1 LAVCHPI
8 LDALNT
14 LGALRALNA
23 LGATFDTL
31 HALGALRA
39 LNALSPALLAL
50 DALRTLDS
58 LSPALLS
65 LGALRT
71 LGALHAL
78 GTVRAR
84 LAALDGL
91 STLASTTALNFG
103 GLSVFAVRLGTC
115 RGRDRERGNAGCE
128 KYPGHR
134 EFSSSHDTTAREAR
148 RSFVLSAGLTH
159 LAH

>member
-14 LGALRALNA
+14 VHARLLALYAGLPLDALGTLNA
-23 LGATFDTL
+23 LGATFDAL

-58 LSPALLS
+58 LSPALLA

-71 LGALHAL
+71 VGALHAL
-78 GTVRAR
+78 GTVGAR

-115 RGRDRERGNAGCE
+115 RGRDRERGDAGCK

-134 EFSSSHDTTAREAR
+134 EFSSSHDTN
-148 RSFVLSAGLTH
+148 GP
-159 LAH
+159 